1 MKVGD
6 LVRCVCEADIW
17 YRGVIGVVI
26 GFAITSDPEILYPNG
41 KILRLAKAGLEVVSE
56 SR

>member
-26 GFAITSDPEILYPNG
+26 GFAITNDPEILYPNG
-41 KILRLAKAGLEVVSE
+41 KILRLAMAGLEVISE